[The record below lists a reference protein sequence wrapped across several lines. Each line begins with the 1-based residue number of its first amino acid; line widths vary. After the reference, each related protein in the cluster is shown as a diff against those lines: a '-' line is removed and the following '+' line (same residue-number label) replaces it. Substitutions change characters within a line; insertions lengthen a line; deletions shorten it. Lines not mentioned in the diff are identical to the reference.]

1 MKILFVDQFSEPGG
15 AQLVL
20 RDLIEEV
27 GRRNGKAELAAPG
40 NGPLLDLCPSRSLPL
55 PRYANGSKTPGQLL
69 RYGWDMRRAARVI
82 REMIDRRRPDF
93 IYANGPRILPAAVQG
108 LPLVFHAHSFLHK
121 RYARWIA
128 NACLRGRDTTVIAS
142 SRFVAE
148 PLAGCAPITIYNGVS
163 DQTFAP
169 RPLRLGSSH
178 VGIIGRIAPEK
189 GQLDFIEAARA
200 ISRSGR
206 HVRVSVFGAGLFSD
220 PQYEKQLR
228 RAAADSEI
236 EFRGWADPV
245 SAALNEIDV
254 LAVPSNGFEATPRV
268 IMEAFSAGTPV
279 VAYPSGGI
287 RELIRDGETGVLTC
301 SATSDSLAR
310 SLADLLNKPEL
321 MAKLSAAGR
330 REWETRFQRDRQVG
344 EICDLLWRVHAK
356 QSRQSGAAPAIACVD
371 DVA

>member
-1 MKILFVDQFSEPGG
+1 MGKPNWRRPAMARSSIFALLIAASSALCKRQQDTG
-15 AQLVL
+15 ATASIRLGHAARGARDPRNDRPAAARFHL
-20 RDLIEEV
+20 RQRPSHSS
-27 GRRNGKAELAAPG
+27 RRR
-40 NGPLLDLCPSRSLPL
+40 RSGASAGL
-55 PRYANGSKTPGQLL
+55 PRPQLSAQAIRTMDCQRLSSGARYNGDRIFAIRRGTARRL
-69 RYGWDMRRAARVI
+69 RSDH
-82 REMIDRRRPDF
+82 
-93 IYANGPRILPAAVQG
+93 NL
-108 LPLVFHAHSFLHK
+108 
-121 RYARWIA
+121 
-128 NACLRGRDTTVIAS
+128 
-142 SRFVAE
+142 
-148 PLAGCAPITIYNGVS
+148 NGVS